1 MTGKHRNTREY
12 CLNTLQILK
21 DFDINLTKE
30 EKKEFF
36 HLKYQEDVDIKRT
49 KLQNQRLKEEYDAQR
64 NERACSKGLARK
76 EQGTCRRFDR
86 RGKQRVRTRPSQTTG
101 GQRR

>member
-12 CLNTLQILK
+12 CLNALQILK

-49 KLQNQRLKEEYDAQR
+49 KLQNQRLKEE
-64 NERACSKGLARK
+64 L
-76 EQGTCRRFDR
+76 
-86 RGKQRVRTRPSQTTG
+86 
-101 GQRR
+101 